1 MNMPDRSDFLL
12 DENVTFLNHGS
23 FGACPRVILE
33 EQRRWIERLERQP
46 VLYFRE
52 LMFHMRT
59 AREAL
64 AGYLGADAS
73 NLVYVTN
80 STYGVNIAAH
90 AFGAMLKPGDE
101 ILTTDHEYGAC
112 DRAWKQYAISKGAV
126 WNRVSIP
133 MPAPSQADLLE
144 LIWSGVNERTRLLFI
159 SHITSPTALR
169 MPVEELCK
177 RARQAGIIT
186 VIDGSHIPGH
196 IPLDLSTLQADFYT
210 GNCHKWMCTPKGSAF
225 MWASEQYRHVLPP
238 LVVSWG
244 ADIPTVGDGAFVD
257 ENEFLGTRDHSPFL
271 TLPFALEWMHRSDWH
286 AVQRRCRELTSHT
299 EQQLVNL
306 AGVRS
311 IRAEGADPLLQLG
324 TVLLPDDVDVAAMKE
339 WLYDQR
345 GIEVVV
351 HRWNNA
357 PILRFSVHLHTSEN
371 DLQRL
376 VASVR
381 EYLAAITS

>member
-1 MNMPDRSDFLL
+1 MMPDRRDFLL
-12 DENVTFLNHGS
+12 DENVIFLNHGS
-23 FGACPRVILE
+23 FGACPRVILD
-33 EQRRWIERLERQP
+33 EQRRWIERLEHQP

-64 AGYLGADAS
+64 AAYLGADAR
-73 NLVYVTN
+73 NLVYVAN
-80 STYGVNIAAH
+80 STYGVNTAAH

-144 LIWSGVNERTRLLFI
+144 LLWSGVNERTRLLFI
-159 SHITSPTALR
+159 SHVTSPTGLR
-169 MPVEELCK
+169 MPVEELCQ
-177 RARQAGIIT
+177 RAHKCGIIT
-186 VIDGSHIPGH
+186 VIDGSHVPGH

-225 MWASEQYRHVLPP
+225 MWTSERYRHILPP

-244 ADIPTVGDGAFVD
+244 ADIPTVEDGAFVD

-271 TLPFALEWMHRSDWH
+271 TLPFVLDWMHRSDWA
-286 AVQRRCRELTSHT
+286 AVQRRCRELTIQT
-299 EQQLVNL
+299 EQQLAAL
-306 AGVRS
+306 DGVRS

-324 TVLLPDDVDVAAMKE
+324 TVLLPDDVDVDAMKN

-351 HRWNNA
+351 HRWNNV
-357 PILRFSVHLHTSEN
+357 PILRFSVHLHTSGN

-381 EYLAAITS
+381 EYLSAITS